1 MYNAIGWDNVCIK
14 IPVQV
19 IDKRHCSCYTK
30 PVFQLDTTYT
40 TNNYHYNADV
50 TNLEIHNKKAS
61 TCTTQAS
68 IIVIYI
74 FMLIER

>member
-1 MYNAIGWDNVCIK
+1 MMTSTGHPQKTLFYCKSLLYQI
-14 IPVQV
+14 
-19 IDKRHCSCYTK
+19 CYTK

-61 TCTTQAS
+61 TCTTRAS
-68 IIVIYI
+68 IIIIYI
-74 FMLIER
+74 FLG